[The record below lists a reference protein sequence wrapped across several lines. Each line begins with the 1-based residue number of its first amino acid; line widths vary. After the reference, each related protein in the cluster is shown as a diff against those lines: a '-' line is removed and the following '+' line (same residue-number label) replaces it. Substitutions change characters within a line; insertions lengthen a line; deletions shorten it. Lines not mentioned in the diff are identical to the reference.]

1 MRLDMSWFRQI
12 AFEDGMPRIILDLVD
27 YITGLDS
34 KHVLKMLYQR
44 VDPIIHSKKVVTVQV
59 KKGLGNKSKLA
70 SSLALAINMQVKQE
84 HREKL

>member
-1 MRLDMSWFRQI
+1 
-12 AFEDGMPRIILDLVD
+12 
-27 YITGLDS
+27 
-34 KHVLKMLYQR
+34 MLYQR